1 MTTGQGLPGRGEA
14 TLPMRLTKLKI
25 SVGWM
30 AALLGYTMMAQ
41 GPAASST
48 QLATD
53 AQKQLR
59 GKAFRDVQVSAAGGV
74 VTLTGQV
81 QVLADKLDAE
91 KRINRMHE
99 AASIENSISV
109 QVPPG
114 LSDTQL
120 FSKLG
125 KALTYD
131 RQGYGTL
138 PFNSITLRVSNG
150 IVLLGGEV
158 VLPVDK
164 DSAVALVTNTPGV
177 RGLIDHLQV
186 APLSP
191 NDDQIRRAEF
201 QAVYGAPQFNQYRLD
216 PAKPIRIVVINGRV
230 TLTGVVNSSG
240 DKEIAGLRANGVP
253 GVFAVTNDLQVA
265 GSVQEH

>member
-1 MTTGQGLPGRGEA
+1 MPTPSA
-14 TLPMRLTKLKI
+14 TLKI
-25 SVGWM
+25 FTGCITG
-30 AALLGYTMMAQ
+30 LLACAMMAQ
-41 GPAASST
+41 GPALSDS
-48 QLATD
+48 QLQAD

-59 GKAFRDVQVSAAGGV
+59 GKAFRDVAVSASAGV

-91 KRINRMHE
+91 KRVNRLHE
-99 AASIENSISV
+99 AASVDNAITM

-114 LSDTQL
+114 LSDAQL

-138 PFNSITLRVSNG
+138 PFNSIILRVSHG
-150 IVLLGGEV
+150 VVLLGGEV

-164 DSAVALVTNTPGV
+164 ESALTLVTNTPGV
-177 RGLIDHLQV
+177 RGLVDHLQV

-191 NDDQIRRAEF
+191 NDDRIRRAEF

-230 TLTGVVNSSG
+230 VLTGVVNTAG
-240 DKEIAGLRANGVP
+240 DKELAGLRANGVP
-253 GVFAVTNDLQVA
+253 GVFAVTNDLQVV
-265 GSVQEH
+265 GSGPEH